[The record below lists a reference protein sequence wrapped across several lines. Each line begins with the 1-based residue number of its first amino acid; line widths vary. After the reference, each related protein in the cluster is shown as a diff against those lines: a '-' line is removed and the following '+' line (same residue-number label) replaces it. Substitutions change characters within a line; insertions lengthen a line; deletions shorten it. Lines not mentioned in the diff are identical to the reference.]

1 MALLPFAGW
10 AEDKEV
16 TVTLY
21 DFTIQWGAV
30 EPTVGTLSTDAVK
43 YQATPALT
51 PEELAEVKSF
61 LTFSRVD
68 DGSANWN
75 SHEVGVYSWTLT
87 KAVSTPGYTIY
98 LSSNNAKMTIEK
110 IPTIWTTDPA
120 IAAGVDYDGASHNL
134 LSTLG
139 VSSFGTPKYSIDG
152 GNTWASGMPT
162 ASAVATYTVMARVE
176 GDAHHSGIDAAPVA
190 GTMKINGL
198 EVSDIVAPTGAAG
211 LKYTGVAQ
219 NLLATPGSATGG
231 TVMYSLDD
239 GANWSADVPQGTD
252 KAAYTIKWKIKG
264 DATHNDKE
272 DAAYTL
278 DVAIAEGTPVIT
290 APTGAAGLTYNK
302 QQQALLATNGSV
314 TLGATLTYDVSFN
327 GGSAE
332 NKATADLVVGQ
343 NAGTY
348 TITPQVAATANT
360 AAVIG
365 TPFDVVIAQKD
376 LYIYVQDKTK
386 VYDGDAFNLGTAVIE
401 YNGLIAGDALVGAVT
416 ASYVDAGSANK
427 GVYAVTTAGGV
438 NTNYNIHRLET
449 GKFTINARPIT
460 LTAKPQTIIFGDAVP
475 GFAVNTTYIDI
486 QAAGEGV
493 GLVAGQ
499 EATVLGA
506 IQSVGLKETKT
517 DIGTYE
523 GNIIITKKATAAEDA
538 PNYEISVVAGTYKIN
553 PAGGYALIAQNKTVT
568 YGEDYEFTY
577 IAPNGEPV
585 KAVAFDVYKGEEK
598 LEANP
603 TDFGTYTIK
612 VRPDTY
618 APANFGGAEAV
629 ITYIDGTLTIEK
641 KALKIAP
648 KAQTLRVGKKAT
660 DLVASMVEFTGVVAG
675 DEGKIDYTLAFNV
688 GDGEGQ
694 IAAAKFT
701 DGDATKALL
710 DAAAGTY
717 DKGIKAVL
725 SGAAEG
731 NRNANYTLDAVASV
745 GQLKVVNAATLVL
758 GNNEASDLAD
768 LSTYNGANV
777 QVRINL
783 AARNGRKLPA
793 ATTRNWEKE
802 TWVTLTLPFDITVA
816 DLSQALGYAIVNVID
831 PEATVIDGTGSK
843 FYGKLTMKGGNG
855 YHAGEADADTKLA
868 ANKPIL
874 VKIADDI
881 ANVGTDG
888 VVDFGAQTIV
898 APANEAALTVDAGKG
913 AKFIGTYAAK
923 TVTKDNDA
931 ALWFMLG
938 NTPKWAY
945 IGTSSDN
952 SWTIKP
958 FEAYIN
964 MSGASNSAPNMT
976 FYFEELDGTVTAIT
990 NVSADDLGSAQKAN
1004 AEGWYTLQGVKL
1016 DSAPTQKGIYIYNGK
1031 KVAVQ

>member
-1 MALLPFAGW
+1 MRKHFLLLFLMALLPLAGW

-43 YQATPALT
+43 YQATPALS

-75 SHEVGVYSWTLT
+75 SNEVGVYSWTLT

-139 VSSFGTPKYSIDG
+139 ESSFGTPEYSIDG
-152 GNTWASGMPT
+152 GNTWAPGMPT

-198 EVSDIVAPTGAAG
+198 EVSNIVDPTGAAG

-239 GANWSADVPQGTD
+239 GAHWSADVPQGTN
-252 KAAYTIKWKIKG
+252 KATYTIKWKIKG

-278 DVAIAEGTPVIT
+278 DVAIAKGDPQIT
-290 APTGAAGLTYNK
+290 APKGASNLTYNK
-302 QQQALLATNGSV
+302 TQQALLADNGSV
-314 TLGATLTYDVSFN
+314 DLGVTLKYKIN
-327 GGSAE
+327 GGEAV
-332 NKATADLVVGQ
+332 AAADVKKMD
-343 NAGTY
+343 AGTY
-348 TITPQVAATANT
+348 AIQAIAEETDNT
-360 AAVIG
+360 NEASVDAFNV
-365 TPFDVVIAQKD
+365 TIAQKD
-376 LYIYVQDKTK
+376 LYIYVQDKKK
-386 VYDGDAFNLGTAVIE
+386 VYDGDAFDLDEAVIE
-401 YNGLIAGDALVGAVT
+401 YNGLIAGDALTGAVT

-427 GVYAVTTAGGV
+427 GVYAVTTTGGV
-438 NTNYNIHRLET
+438 NANYNIHRLTT
-449 GKFTINARPIT
+449 GKFTIKARPIT
-460 LTAKPQTIIFGDAVP
+460 LTAKPQTITFGDAVP
-475 GFAVNTTYIDI
+475 AFDVNDTYIGIEAKDV
-486 QAAGEGV
+486 EHNT
-493 GLVAGQ
+493 GLAKD
-499 EATVLGA
+499 ADKAIVLGA

-523 GNIIITKKATAAEDA
+523 GNIVITPKATAATDA
-538 PNYEISVVAGTYKIN
+538 PNYEISVLPGTYKIN
-553 PAGGYALIAQNKTVT
+553 PAGGYTLIAQNKTVT

-577 IAPNGEPV
+577 IAPKGEPV
-585 KAVAFDVYKGEEK
+585 KAVAFEVYKGAVK
-598 LEANP
+598 QDANP
-603 TDFGTYTIK
+603 TDAGTYTIK
-612 VRPDTY
+612 IKPNTY
-618 APANFGGAEAV
+618 APANFGGAEAE
-629 ITYIDGTLTIEK
+629 ITYIEGTLTINQ
-641 KALKIAP
+641 KALKIIP
-648 KAQTLRVGKKAT
+648 QEQTLRVGKKAT
-660 DLVASMVEFTGVVAG
+660 DLVASMVDFDGVVAG
-675 DEGKIDYTLAFNV
+675 DEGKIAYTLDFNGV
-688 GDGEGQ
+688 TVDGEG
-694 IAAAKFT
+694 KLTTTGTT
-701 DGDATKALL
+701 DD
-710 DAAAGTY
+710 
-717 DKGIKAVL
+717 GIKAVL

-731 NRNANYTLDAVASV
+731 NRNANYSLNAGASV
-745 GQLKVVNAATLVL
+745 GKLIVVNAATLVL

-777 QVRINL
+777 QVMINL

-793 ATTRNWEKE
+793 ATTHNWEKE
-802 TWVTLTLPFDITVA
+802 TWVTLTLPFDIDVA
-816 DLSQALGYAIVNVID
+816 TLSQKLGYAIVNVID

-855 YHAGEADADTKLA
+855 KNDVLA

-881 ANVGTDG
+881 AHVGAAG
-888 VVDFGAQTIV
+888 VVDFGTQKIV
-898 APANEAALTVDAGKG
+898 APADEADLTVDAGKG
-913 AKFIGTYAAK
+913 AKFIGTYASK
-923 TVTKDNDA
+923 TVKKDDNA

-958 FEAYIN
+958 FEAYID
-964 MSGASNSAPNMT
+964 MSGAPAAPANMT
-976 FYFEELDGTVTAIT
+976 FYFEDIDGSVTAIKSI
-990 NVSADDLGSAQKAN
+990 SADNLNGKI
-1004 AEGWYTLQGVKL
+1004 AEGMYNLNGMKL
-1016 DSAPTQKGIYIYNGK
+1016 NSVPTQKGVYIVNGK
-1031 KVAVQ
+1031 KVVIK